1 MKKFILVLALALLAS
16 ISMAQVAKV
25 EVQGVET
32 TKAHTRGISAIVRD
46 GSVGEAIVVIKAV
59 DEAGNPVPGAA
70 VTWILKNNK
79 VNPVYAVG
87 HSGSIHLMLERVFE
101 GQSVEIDG
109 GVTDENGEAYLV
121 VDAGMSTDAKIYV
134 TVDGVAG
141 KTYRGKDMRVVWF

>member
-1 MKKFILVLALALLAS
+1 MKKFILVLALAALAS

-59 DEAGNPVPGAA
+59 DEAGNPVAGAA
-70 VTWILKNNK
+70 VTWTLKNNK
-79 VNPVYAVG
+79 ANPVYAVG
-87 HSGSIHLMLERVFE
+87 TSASMNLMLERVFE

-109 GVTDENGEAYLV
+109 GVTDENGEAYFV
-121 VDAGMSTDAKIYV
+121 VDAGASADAKVYV